1 MINSVG
7 DGKLTLSYI
16 ADGNANWY
24 SPSRRDFSKSAHV
37 PFHPAVPL
45 LAVCLQN
52 TTSTI
57 MKIHIYEVFLAA
69 SFIIVKYWK
78 QPKCPPIRN

>member
-7 DGKLTLSYI
+7 EVMGNKHSHILLMGMHTGSALLKGIFGKSTH
-16 ADGNANWY
+16 A
-24 SPSRRDFSKSAHV
+24 

-52 TTSTI
+52 TACTI

-78 QPKCPPIRN
+78 